1 MSSEGIAIVGAG
13 RMGQGIGLGL
23 AAAGWDVTLL
33 ARTARP
39 APSPLRLVA
48 GALPPEVVRGAS
60 LVLVA
65 TPDDQI
71 AAAAAALAATGGVGP
86 GQTVLHLSGLLD
98 RTALASL
105 AGTGAA
111 LGSFHPLQTVAEPGE
126 APARL
131 RGAFAGIEGDP
142 RALAA
147 GHRMAAALG
156 MTAVP
161 LDPAAKPLYHAGAVF
176 SANYATALVGV
187 AERLARR
194 AGVPADLA
202 ARMYMP
208 LLAGAARNMLDLG
221 IAAAL
226 TGPIRR
232 GDLGTIRAHL
242 AALPADV
249 RPLYRMLGLAA
260 LKLAQEAGLAEAPA
274 RAVRDLLAV
283 DEGAS
288 GLPAER

>member
-1 MSSEGIAIVGAG
+1 MSGEGIAIVGAG
-13 RMGQGIGLGL
+13 RMGQGSGLGL

-39 APSPLRLVA
+39 VALPLRLVA
-48 GALPPEVVRGAS
+48 GALPREVVRGAP

-71 AAAAAALAATGGVGP
+71 GAAAAALAATGGVGP

-105 AGTGAA
+105 AGTGSA
-111 LGSFHPLQTVAEPGE
+111 LGSFHPLQTVAEPKD

-147 GHRMAAALG
+147 GRRVAAALG

-176 SANYATALVGV
+176 SANYTTALVGV
-187 AERLARR
+187 AERLARQ
-194 AGVPADLA
+194 AGVPADIA
-202 ARMYMP
+202 ARMYLP
-208 LLAGAARNMLDLG
+208 LLAGAARNLVDLG
-221 IAAAL
+221 TAAAL

-260 LKLAQEAGLAEAPA
+260 LELAREAGMAEASA
-274 RAVRDLLAV
+274 RAVRDLLAE
-283 DEGAS
+283 DESAG
-288 GLPAER
+288 GMPAER